1 MQHARHAAAAG
12 ELLDEASQL
21 PVMSFDV
28 GRGQWFQFKLAGT
41 AQVLLRLGFCSSRE
55 QL

>member
-1 MQHARHAAAAG
+1 MQHVRHATAAG
-12 ELLDEASQL
+12 ELLDEARQL

-41 AQVLLRLGFCSSRE
+41 AQVLLLTGALLITRTM
-55 QL
+55 